1 MKLRELLPFI
11 SYTARLQ
18 ILETE
23 RGYRKNY
30 SYIFSKEELITRSH
44 IEKFNPE
51 LLDRELSDG
60 VHSEGIRDG
69 VYIHLYK

>member
-23 RGYRKNY
+23 GGYRKNY

-51 LLDRELSDG
+51 LLDRELSDR
-60 VHSEGIRDG
+60 VHSEGIREG
-69 VYIHLYK
+69 IYIHLYK

>member
-11 SYTARLQ
+11 LYTARLQ

-51 LLDRELSDG
+51 LLDRELSSG
-60 VHSEGIRDG
+60 IHSEGIREG
-69 VYIHLYK
+69 IYIHLYK